1 MTDIEFDLLDQLYFV
16 QTFAELSGE
25 LQLSEHELR
34 DLLISM
40 VEKEWVKVMDKQT
53 DEEIVDMDIWTKNSS
68 AFFYLATKKGLLA
81 HNTL

>member
-16 QTFAELSGE
+16 QTFAELDRE
-25 LQLSEHELR
+25 LQLPEQELT

-40 VEKEWVKVMDKQT
+40 VERGWVKVMDKQT
-53 DEEIVDMDIWTKNSS
+53 DEEIVDMDIWIKNSS

>member
-16 QTFAELSGE
+16 QTFAELGRE
-25 LQLSEHELR
+25 LQLPEQELT

-40 VEKEWVKVMDKQT
+40 VERGWVKVMDKQT
-53 DEEIVDMDIWTKNSS
+53 DEEIVDMDIWIKNSS